1 MDKEKIKELI
11 ETIEEK
17 SQKYTN
23 DEFILA
29 VYLLI
34 RYGKSTFENY
44 IDSTDLDKIHKELK
58 QRHTLFDEELNYIVD
73 KILNNKEL

>member
-1 MDKEKIKELI
+1 MDKEKIKKLI
-11 ETIEEK
+11 EIVEEK

-44 IDSTDLDKIHKELK
+44 IDSTDLDKIHKELRTK
-58 QRHTLFDEELNYIVD
+58 STIFDEELNYNID
-73 KILNNKEL
+73 IILNNKEQ